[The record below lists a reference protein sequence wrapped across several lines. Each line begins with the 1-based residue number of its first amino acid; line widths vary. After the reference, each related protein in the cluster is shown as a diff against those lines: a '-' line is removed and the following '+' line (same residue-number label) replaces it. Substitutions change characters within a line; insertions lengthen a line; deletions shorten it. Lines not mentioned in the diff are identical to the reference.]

1 MELLGAELLV
11 RMGVF
16 VAILGLEVELSNEV
30 ISMSDAVLVLGTIG
44 KLEVRLV
51 KKANSVVLLE
61 SGVVMVDVELELVSE
76 EESEALES
84 NTEDVV
90 YSASLVV
97 WMLVEKV
104 LIEIELVVYCE
115 LSVPVVEVSE
125 KVSDIVE
132 IVSVEN

>member
-1 MELLGAELLV
+1 VELLGAELLV
-11 RMGVF
+11 RIGEF

-44 KLEVRLV
+44 RLEVKLV
-51 KKANSVVLLE
+51 KKVNSVVLLE
-61 SGVVMVDVELELVSE
+61 SGVAMVDVELELVSE

-84 NTEDVV
+84 NTEDAV

-97 WMLVEKV
+97 WMLLGKV
-104 LIEIELVVYCE
+104 LIEIELVLYRE

-125 KVSDIVE
+125 KVSGVVE
-132 IVSVEN
+132 TVSVEN

>member
-1 MELLGAELLV
+1 VELLGAELLV

-16 VAILGLEVELSNEV
+16 VAILELEVKLSNEV

-104 LIEIELVVYCE
+104 SIEIELVVYCE
-115 LSVPVVEVSE
+115 LSVPAVEISE
-125 KVSDIVE
+125 KVSAVVE